1 MSKVVSELPGRR
13 LLWADAGGG
22 LAVRGEQTFW
32 TLRQARTAAGRIRR
46 EPLAAQ
52 VLAAARPRS
61 VLGLVRCRAP
71 LAVQLCLASRDG
83 LLAELG
89 DGFAVLRRP
98 ASGPPVTGGGWP
110 LRLARRLD
118 RHWDVVLFAGP
129 PVALLLAGAACAPDA
144 RAVAVATALLA
155 LLWVAA
161 FMTAMLIGQ
170 LWSMA
175 RPGAPAAP
183 PTAPAAPAA
192 PAGPDAPA
200 GLDAPGAPATPGA
213 PAGRAGRAGSLPSQ
227 HWSVPLFH
235 QPDEARAE
243 LLAQRLTQQMA
254 GLIRADLQQAVSH
267 TARIG
272 DLDITETIVV
282 LVHGITTEAA
292 RAALAR
298 SAWALGGDPACSG
311 VILLASPGRLERV
324 PARRVTGGGFLLLYL
339 SGLGLAV
346 AASAGFVAR
355 HEAASCLA
363 VSCPGRPASYG
374 TAARWLVQRLLFSDP
389 PGVAPGTLRD
399 AVLGWVISA
408 ASAMLVV
415 VGMVATRQEIARNRR
430 ASRDYA
436 ERISA
441 AAAAARVLIL
451 VVTDRERDAVL
462 GAAHRLSGI
471 PASTDTSGDR
481 VVYSLGRVAGT
492 EVMLARAG
500 EQGAASAAGMP
511 GTARA
516 AIRHC
521 RPDYVILTGI
531 CYGLRPDQGQQVGD
545 VIVAQRVHHID
556 PCKVTDH
563 PAQPVIPRGVNA
575 GCSPRLL
582 DRFHDGLR
590 TWTAARAHTGTVLCS
605 SMLVNSRTVV
615 AQLRRDYPD
624 AIAGEMEG
632 IAVYEAAAQDPKP
645 DWIMVKAISDWGHAK
660 TDRAHAIAAGNAADL
675 VLHVI
680 ASGGLRRWQAHA
692 ASPFAAAGPGRA

>member
-1 MSKVVSELPGRR
+1 VSKVVRELPGPR

-22 LAVRGEQTFW
+22 LAVQVEQAFW

-98 ASGPPVTGGGWP
+98 VSGPPVTGGGWP

-144 RAVAVATALLA
+144 RAVAIATALLA

-175 RPGAPAAP
+175 RSGAPAAP
-183 PTAPAAPAA
+183 
-192 PAGPDAPA
+192 
-200 GLDAPGAPATPGA
+200 ATPSA
-213 PAGRAGRAGSLPSQ
+213 PAGRPGRAGSLPGQ

-235 QPDEARAE
+235 QPDAARAE
-243 LLAQRLTQQMA
+243 LLARRLTQQMA

-462 GAAHRLSGI
+462 GAAHRLSGTS
-471 PASTDTSGDR
+471 ASTDTSGDR
-481 VVYSLGRVAGT
+481 LVYSLGRVAGT

-500 EQGAASAAGMP
+500 EQGAASVAGMP
-511 GTARA
+511 DTARA

-556 PCKVTDH
+556 PRKVTDH

-660 TDRAHAIAAGNAADL
+660 TDRAHTIAAGNAADL

-692 ASPFAAAGPGRA
+692 ALPFAAAGPGRA

>member
-1 MSKVVSELPGRR
+1 MSKVVRELPGR
-13 LLWADAGGG
+13 LLWAPAGGG
-22 LAVRGEQTFW
+22 LAVQGEQTSW
-32 TLRQARTAAGRIRR
+32 TLRQARAAAGRIRR

-71 LAVQLCLASRDG
+71 LAMQLCLASRDG

-129 PVALLLAGAACAPDA
+129 PVALLLAGAAVAPDA
-144 RAVAVATALLA
+144 RAVAIATALLA

-175 RPGAPAAP
+175 RPGGPAAP
-183 PTAPAAPAA
+183 TAPTAPAAP
-192 PAGPDAPA
+192 PGPDAPA
-200 GLDAPGAPATPGA
+200 
-213 PAGRAGRAGSLPSQ
+213 RAGSLPSQ

-235 QPDEARAE
+235 QPDAARAE
-243 LLAQRLTQQMA
+243 LLAQRLTQQMS
-254 GLIRADLQQAVSH
+254 GLIRADLQEAVSY

-272 DLDITETIVV
+272 HLDITETIVV

-292 RAALAR
+292 RAVLAR

-355 HEAASCLA
+355 HEAASCLP

-408 ASAMLVV
+408 ASATLVV
-415 VGMVATRQEIARNRR
+415 VGMMATRQEIARNRR
-430 ASRDYA
+430 VSRDYA
-436 ERISA
+436 ERVSA
-441 AAAAARVLIL
+441 AAGAARVLIL

-462 GAAHRLSGI
+462 GAAHRLTGT

-481 VVYSLGRVAGT
+481 VLYSLGRVAGT

-511 GTARA
+511 DTARA

-556 PCKVTDH
+556 PRKVTDH

-680 ASGGLRRWQAHA
+680 AGGGLHRWQAHA
-692 ASPFAAAGPGRA
+692 ALPFAAGPGRA

>member
-1 MSKVVSELPGRR
+1 VSKVVRELPGR
-13 LLWADAGGG
+13 LLWAPAGGG
-22 LAVRGEQTFW
+22 LAVQGEPAFW
-32 TLRQARTAAGRIRR
+32 TLQQARTAAGRIRR

-52 VLAAARPRS
+52 ALAAARPRS

-129 PVALLLAGAACAPDA
+129 PVTLLLAGAACAPDA
-144 RAVAVATALLA
+144 RAVAIATALLA

-161 FMTAMLIGQ
+161 FMSAMLIGQ

-175 RPGAPAAP
+175 RRGTLA
-183 PTAPAAPAA
+183 AAPATA
-192 PAGPDAPA
+192 SG
-200 GLDAPGAPATPGA
+200 T
-213 PAGRAGRAGSLPSQ
+213 GRAGSLPSQ

-235 QPDEARAE
+235 QPDAARAE

-254 GLIRADLQQAVSH
+254 GLIRADLQEAVSR

-282 LVHGITTEAA
+282 LVQGITTEAA
-292 RAALAR
+292 RTALAR
-298 SAWALGGDPACSG
+298 SAWALSGDPAGEASG

-363 VSCPGRPASYG
+363 VSCAGRPASYG
-374 TAARWLVQRLLFSDP
+374 TAARWLVQRLLFTDP

-399 AVLGWVISA
+399 AVLGWAISA
-408 ASAMLVV
+408 ASATLVV
-415 VGMVATRQEIARNRR
+415 VGMMATRQEIARNRR

-436 ERISA
+436 ERVSA

-462 GAAHRLSGI
+462 GAAHRLSGT

-511 GTARA
+511 DTARA

-556 PCKVTDH
+556 PRKVTDH

-590 TWTAARAHTGTVLCS
+590 TWTAAQAHTGTVLCS

-692 ASPFAAAGPGRA
+692 ALPFAAGPGRA

>member
-1 MSKVVSELPGRR
+1 MSKVVRELPGPR

-22 LAVRGEQTFW
+22 LAVQVEQAFW

-98 ASGPPVTGGGWP
+98 VSGPPVTGGGWP

-144 RAVAVATALLA
+144 RAVAIATALLA

-175 RPGAPAAP
+175 RSGAPAAP
-183 PTAPAAPAA
+183 
-192 PAGPDAPA
+192 
-200 GLDAPGAPATPGA
+200 ATPSA
-213 PAGRAGRAGSLPSQ
+213 PAGRPGRAGSLPGQ

-235 QPDEARAE
+235 QPDAARAE
-243 LLAQRLTQQMA
+243 LLARRLTQQMA

-462 GAAHRLSGI
+462 GAAHRLSGTS
-471 PASTDTSGDR
+471 ASTDTSGDR
-481 VVYSLGRVAGT
+481 LVYSLGRVAGT

-500 EQGAASAAGMP
+500 EQGAASVAGMP
-511 GTARA
+511 DTARA

-556 PCKVTDH
+556 PRKVTDH

-660 TDRAHAIAAGNAADL
+660 TDRAHTIAAGNAADL

-692 ASPFAAAGPGRA
+692 ALPFAAAGPGRA

>member
-1 MSKVVSELPGRR
+1 
-13 LLWADAGGG
+13 
-22 LAVRGEQTFW
+22 
-32 TLRQARTAAGRIRR
+32 
-46 EPLAAQ
+46 
-52 VLAAARPRS
+52 
-61 VLGLVRCRAP
+61 
-71 LAVQLCLASRDG
+71 
-83 LLAELG
+83 
-89 DGFAVLRRP
+89 
-98 ASGPPVTGGGWP
+98 
-110 LRLARRLD
+110 
-118 RHWDVVLFAGP
+118 
-129 PVALLLAGAACAPDA
+129 
-144 RAVAVATALLA
+144 
-155 LLWVAA
+155 
-161 FMTAMLIGQ
+161 
-170 LWSMA
+170 
-175 RPGAPAAP
+175 
-183 PTAPAAPAA
+183 
-192 PAGPDAPA
+192 
-200 GLDAPGAPATPGA
+200 
-213 PAGRAGRAGSLPSQ
+213 
-227 HWSVPLFH
+227 
-235 QPDEARAE
+235 
-243 LLAQRLTQQMA
+243 
-254 GLIRADLQQAVSH
+254 
-267 TARIG
+267 
-272 DLDITETIVV
+272 
-282 LVHGITTEAA
+282 
-292 RAALAR
+292 
-298 SAWALGGDPACSG
+298 
-311 VILLASPGRLERV
+311 
-324 PARRVTGGGFLLLYL
+324 VTGGGFLLLYL
-339 SGLGLAV
+339 SGLSLAV

-363 VSCPGRPASYG
+363 ACPGRPASYG

-415 VGMVATRQEIARNRR
+415 VGVVATRQEIARNRR

-436 ERISA
+436 ERVSA

-451 VVTDRERDAVL
+451 VVTDAERDAVL

-556 PCKVTDH
+556 PRKVTDH

-590 TWTAARAHTGTVLCS
+590 TWTAAQAHTGTVLCS

-692 ASPFAAAGPGRA
+692 ALPFAGGHGRA

>member
-22 LAVRGEQTFW
+22 LAVQSEQTFW
-32 TLRQARTAAGRIRR
+32 TLRQARTAAGRIHR

-129 PVALLLAGAACAPDA
+129 PMALLLAGAACAPDA
-144 RAVAVATALLA
+144 RAAGVATALLA

-183 PTAPAAPAA
+183 TAPT
-192 PAGPDAPA
+192 GPDAPA
-200 GLDAPGAPATPGA
+200 RPAPPGAPATPGA
-213 PAGRAGRAGSLPSQ
+213 PAGSLPSQ

-235 QPDEARAE
+235 QPDAARAE

-282 LVHGITTEAA
+282 LVQGITTEAA
-292 RAALAR
+292 RSALAR

-408 ASAMLVV
+408 ASATLVV
-415 VGMVATRQEIARNRR
+415 VGMMATRQEIARNRR
-430 ASRDYA
+430 VSRDYA
-436 ERISA
+436 ERVSA

-462 GAAHRLSGI
+462 GAAHRLSGT

-556 PCKVTDH
+556 PRKVTDH

-692 ASPFAAAGPGRA
+692 ALPFAAAGPGRA

>member
-1 MSKVVSELPGRR
+1 MSKVVRELPGR
-13 LLWADAGGG
+13 LLWAPAGGG
-22 LAVRGEQTFW
+22 LAVQGEQTFW

-175 RPGAPAAP
+175 RPGAQAVPTGPASTAP
-183 PTAPAAPAA
+183 PAPP
-192 PAGPDAPA
+192 GPDAPA
-200 GLDAPGAPATPGA
+200 
-213 PAGRAGRAGSLPSQ
+213 RAGSLPSQ

-235 QPDEARAE
+235 QPDAARAE

-254 GLIRADLQQAVSH
+254 GLIRADLQEAVSH

-272 DLDITETIVV
+272 HLDITETIVV

-292 RAALAR
+292 RSALAR

-355 HEAASCLA
+355 HEAASCLP

-556 PCKVTDH
+556 PRKVTDH

>member
-1 MSKVVSELPGRR
+1 VSKVVRELPGPR

-22 LAVRGEQTFW
+22 LAVQVEQAFW

-98 ASGPPVTGGGWP
+98 VSGPPVTGGGWP

-144 RAVAVATALLA
+144 RAVAIATALLA

-175 RPGAPAAP
+175 RSGAPAAP
-183 PTAPAAPAA
+183 
-192 PAGPDAPA
+192 
-200 GLDAPGAPATPGA
+200 ATPSA
-213 PAGRAGRAGSLPSQ
+213 PAGRPGRAGSLPGQ

-235 QPDEARAE
+235 QPDSARAE
-243 LLAQRLTQQMA
+243 LLARRLTQQMA

-462 GAAHRLSGI
+462 GAAHRLSGTS
-471 PASTDTSGDR
+471 ASTDTSGDR
-481 VVYSLGRVAGT
+481 LVYSLGRVAGT

-500 EQGAASAAGMP
+500 EQGAASVAGMP
-511 GTARA
+511 DTARA

-556 PCKVTDH
+556 PRKVTDH

-660 TDRAHAIAAGNAADL
+660 TDRAHTIAAGNAADL

-692 ASPFAAAGPGRA
+692 ALPFGAAGPGRA

>member
-192 PAGPDAPA
+192 P
-200 GLDAPGAPATPGA
+200 
-213 PAGRAGRAGSLPSQ
+213 GSLPSQ

-254 GLIRADLQQAVSH
+254 GLIRADLQQAVRH

>member
-1 MSKVVSELPGRR
+1 VSKVVSELPGRR

-98 ASGPPVTGGGWP
+98 AGGPSVTGGGWP

-118 RHWDVVLFAGP
+118 RHWDVVLFTGP
-129 PVALLLAGAACAPDA
+129 PVTLLLAGAACARDA
-144 RAVAVATALLA
+144 REVAIATALLA

-161 FMTAMLIGQ
+161 FMTAMLAGQ
-170 LWSMA
+170 LWSLARRGTPSAPTALTAATAPQTRA
-175 RPGAPAAP
+175 RPG
-183 PTAPAAPAA
+183 
-192 PAGPDAPA
+192 
-200 GLDAPGAPATPGA
+200 
-213 PAGRAGRAGSLPSQ
+213 SLPRQ

-235 QPDEARAE
+235 QPDAARAE
-243 LLAQRLTQQMA
+243 LLARRLTQQMA
-254 GLIRADLQQAVSH
+254 GLIRADLQETVSH

-272 DLDITETIVV
+272 HLDITETIVV
-282 LVHGITTEAA
+282 LAHGITTEAA
-292 RAALAR
+292 RTALAR
-298 SAWALGGDPACSG
+298 SAWALGGDPSSSG

-339 SGLGLAV
+339 SGLALAV
-346 AASAGFVAR
+346 TASAGFVAR

-363 VSCPGRPASYG
+363 ASCPGRPASYG
-374 TAARWLVQRLLFSDP
+374 TAVRWLVQRLLFSDP

-399 AVLGWVISA
+399 AVLGWLISA
-408 ASAMLVV
+408 ASAMVVV
-415 VGMVATRQEIARNRR
+415 VGLVATRQEIARNRR

>member
-1 MSKVVSELPGRR
+1 MSKVVRELPGPR

-22 LAVRGEQTFW
+22 LAVQVEQAFW

-98 ASGPPVTGGGWP
+98 VSGPPVTGGGWP

-144 RAVAVATALLA
+144 RAVAIATALLA

-175 RPGAPAAP
+175 RSGAPAAP
-183 PTAPAAPAA
+183 
-192 PAGPDAPA
+192 
-200 GLDAPGAPATPGA
+200 ATPSA
-213 PAGRAGRAGSLPSQ
+213 PAGRPGRAGSLPGQ

-235 QPDEARAE
+235 QPDAARAE
-243 LLAQRLTQQMA
+243 LLARRLTQQMA

-462 GAAHRLSGI
+462 GAAHRLSGTS
-471 PASTDTSGDR
+471 ASTDTSGDR
-481 VVYSLGRVAGT
+481 LVYSLGRVAGT

-500 EQGAASAAGMP
+500 EHGAASVAGMP
-511 GTARA
+511 DTARA

-556 PCKVTDH
+556 PRKVTDH

-660 TDRAHAIAAGNAADL
+660 TDRAHTIAAGNAADL

-692 ASPFAAAGPGRA
+692 ALPFGAAGPGRA

>member
-22 LAVRGEQTFW
+22 LAVQSEQTFW
-32 TLRQARTAAGRIRR
+32 TLRQARTAAGRIHR

-129 PVALLLAGAACAPDA
+129 PMALLLAGAACAPDA

-183 PTAPAAPAA
+183 TAPT
-192 PAGPDAPA
+192 GPDAP
-200 GLDAPGAPATPGA
+200 GPGRPRPVHQPRPAPRP
-213 PAGRAGRAGSLPSQ
+213 GSLPSQ

-235 QPDEARAE
+235 QPDAARAE

-282 LVHGITTEAA
+282 LVQGITTEAA
-292 RAALAR
+292 RSALAR

-462 GAAHRLSGI
+462 GAAHRLSGT

-556 PCKVTDH
+556 PRKVTDH

-660 TDRAHAIAAGNAADL
+660 TDRAHTIAAGNAADL

-692 ASPFAAAGPGRA
+692 ALPFAAAGPGRA

>member
-1 MSKVVSELPGRR
+1 MSKVVRELPGRP
-13 LLWADAGGG
+13 LWAAPGGG
-22 LAVRGEQTFW
+22 LAVQGEQVFW

-118 RHWDVVLFAGP
+118 RHWDVVLFTGP

-144 RAVAVATALLA
+144 RAVAVGTALLA

-170 LWSMA
+170 LWSVA
-175 RPGAPAAP
+175 RRGAPPAPAA
-183 PTAPAAPAA
+183 TAPAAPAA
-192 PAGPDAPA
+192 P
-200 GLDAPGAPATPGA
+200 PGAPATPGA
-213 PAGRAGRAGSLPSQ
+213 PAGRAGSLPSQ

-235 QPDEARAE
+235 QPDAARAE
-243 LLAQRLTQQMA
+243 LLTRRLTQQMA
-254 GLIRADLQQAVSH
+254 GLIRADLQEAVSH

-272 DLDITETIVV
+272 QLDITETIVV

-292 RAALAR
+292 RSALAR
-298 SAWALGGDPACSG
+298 SAWALGGDPASSG
-311 VILLASPGRLERV
+311 VILLASPGRLDRV

-339 SGLGLAV
+339 SGLSLAV
-346 AASAGFVAR
+346 TASAGFVAR
-355 HEAASCLA
+355 HEAAACLRL
-363 VSCPGRPASYG
+363 SCPGRPASYA
-374 TAARWLVQRLLFSDP
+374 TAVRWLVQRLLFSDP

-399 AVLGWVISA
+399 AVLGWLISG

-415 VGMVATRQEIARNRR
+415 VGMMATRQEIARNRR

-436 ERISA
+436 ERVRA

-451 VVTDRERDAVL
+451 VVTDGERDAVL

-500 EQGAASAAGMP
+500 EQGTASAAGMP
-511 GTARA
+511 DTARA

-556 PCKVTDH
+556 PRKVTDH
-563 PAQPVIPRGVNA
+563 PGQPVIPRGVNA

-632 IAVYEAAAQDPKP
+632 IAVYEATAQDPKP

-660 TDRAHAIAAGNAADL
+660 TDRAHTIAAGNAADL

-680 ASGGLRRWQAHA
+680 ASGSLRRWQAHA
-692 ASPFAAAGPGRA
+692 ALPFAAGPGLA